1 MRLTKV
7 SILALGL
14 ILLIA
19 GCSTTNHAPLPGMAY
34 HDITGHYNAYFNANE
49 KLKSIYATLDK
60 THKDNY
66 KDIISLY
73 TYGDPKDGA
82 AVSGDADDIEKRLT
96 KSIQIHK
103 VSNWADDDFLLM
115 GKALY
120 IKGDYLRAQNFFK
133 YVTTEYKNGVDYV
146 KEMKKMGKVA
156 KPTKKK
162 KPAKKAKFQQVLD
175 EKGNLTLK
183 KIDERPSYSVWV
195 HEPARA
201 EGLIWLAR
209 TYAAQKMY
217 PEASAIIQY
226 IKSDDKF
233 YKNLDRYVEIADAE
247 IYIRQKNYKDAI
259 LPLEKFVGMTKNKK
273 QRVRPLFILAQIN
286 EQLGNY
292 AKASDYYKE
301 VLKNRPNYE
310 MEFYAKIRRARMG
323 KKGGQTDEIK
333 KLLAQM
339 SHDGKYRDFLD
350 QIYYQ
355 LGEIALSENNRSEA
369 RRYFHKS
376 ISNSTK
382 NPDQKAQA
390 YIQLGKMDFE
400 EEIYV
405 SSKFFYDTALISL
418 SKTDSTYEPTQARD
432 KTLDKLVTQ
441 INIISTEDSLQRI
454 AKMSPADRKRFLNK
468 LASQKQ
474 KEEDEKQADKDRSK
488 SIALSDFMKPAGTI
502 GTSATVSGGDDA
514 STFYFYNPNARSSG
528 YNEFIRRWGSRKL
541 EENWRRKDKSA
552 ATADNTSESD
562 STGKSKQNG
571 KDSTDNTPQSSEDE
585 KLLAAVPMTPDKL
598 EKSNTKLVEAYY
610 ALGTV
615 YKDDLQSYT
624 KAYNTFEELNR
635 RFPKNKL
642 ELESFYQL
650 YLIYEKTKNTAK
662 AENYKSLIL
671 SNYPNS
677 TIAKYLT
684 DPSYLAEAK
693 KKENSLSTYYESAYD
708 DYASGLYASAQKKC
722 AEADVQFKEN
732 KLKAKFDLLNAMI
745 LAKENHLGDYIQSL
759 NRVISK
765 YPGTPE
771 KDQAQFMLDK
781 LNHSKLPQ
789 VDISKL
795 PKDSTGAVIMPEI
808 TPQLTAQALGDT
820 AGQADFLRKVQHK
833 PAPKTAADTTA
844 KPATGAVKDS
854 AATSATKPYKPLSRT
869 ERHDS
874 IMKAE
879 KAAKNNSA
887 PIATDTKPTAT
898 ATMPPASDKPYK
910 PLSRTERMD
919 SIMKAEK
926 AAKNKPTTVSTTGDK
941 PSAPATPASDNTASQ
956 TAKDTTS
963 APATADATKAN
974 AKPYKPLSRT
984 ERMDSI
990 MKAEKAAKNAP
1001 ATISKP
1007 DTASKKNNATPR
1019 STAKDSIAKKAT
1031 NTNVKPLVKD
1041 SVVKRPPIPAT
1052 KPVAKDTVAKKAAVK
1067 ETTKPKATAKDTVA
1081 AKPTA
1086 PKPAAGGP
1094 RPAFDADSLSDIYGK
1109 SDNAPHYVLFYFLD
1123 PTAYDAAI
1131 ASKLDSFDN
1140 SSFAGDKLTTKA
1152 VVIDKDNKLIY
1163 VKGLTDK
1170 TKAQSYIAALRTSLG
1185 AVTNGIS
1192 PERYFLGSI
1201 SMLNYSTLVST
1212 KKINNYMRFHRI
1224 NYKYVEDDSSGQ
1236 VIVGNH
1242 TSSGH

>member
-1 MRLTKV
+1 LRLTKV
-7 SILALGL
+7 STLALGL
-14 ILLIA
+14 LLLIA

-73 TYGDPKDGA
+73 TYGDPKDGSS
-82 AVSGDADDIEKRLT
+82 VSGDADDIEKRLT

-201 EGLIWLAR
+201 EGLIWLSR
-209 TYAAQKMY
+209 TYAAQKMFS
-217 PEASAIIQY
+217 EASAIIQY

-259 LPLEKFVGMTKNKK
+259 LPLEKFVGMTKSKK

-323 KKGGQTDEIK
+323 KKGGQSDEIK

-355 LGEIALSENNRSEA
+355 LGEIALSENNRPEA
-369 RRYFHKS
+369 RKYFHKS

-405 SSKFFYDTALISL
+405 SSKFFYDTALIGL
-418 SKTDSTYEPTQARD
+418 SKTDSTYEPTQTRD

-441 INIISTEDSLQRI
+441 INIISIEDSLQRI
-454 AKMSPADRKRFLNK
+454 AKMSPADRKRFLSK
-468 LASQKQ
+468 LASLKQ

-502 GTSATVSGGDDA
+502 GTSATIPGGDEA

-552 ATADNTSESD
+552 VTADNTSETD

-571 KDSTDNTPQSSEDE
+571 KDSTDNASQSSEDE
-585 KLLAAVPMTPDKL
+585 KLLAAVPMTTEKL

-650 YLIYEKTKNTAK
+650 YLIYEKTKNTTK

-677 TIAKYLT
+677 SIAKYLT

-693 KKENSLSTYYESAYD
+693 KKENSLSTYYESAYN

-732 KLKAKFDLLNAMI
+732 KLKAKFDMLNAMI

-808 TPQLTAQALGDT
+808 TPQLTAQALSDT

-833 PAPKTAADTTA
+833 PAPKPAADTTG
-844 KPATGAVKDS
+844 KPATVSAKDS
-854 AATSATKPYKPLSRT
+854 TATSKAKPYKPLSRT
-869 ERHDS
+869 ERLDS

-879 KAAKNNSA
+879 KAAKNNPA
-887 PIATDTKPTAT
+887 PAATDTKPANAT
-898 ATMPPASDKPYK
+898 TPPASDKPYK

-926 AAKNKPTTVSTTGDK
+926 AAKNKPAAAN
-941 PSAPATPASDNTASQ
+941 SAPGSAPTAPSSPVSDYSATPA
-956 TAKDTTS
+956 
-963 APATADATKAN
+963 ADATPAPVATDASTAN

-1007 DTASKKNNATPR
+1007 DTASKKNNATPK
-1019 STAKDSIAKKAT
+1019 STPKDTLAKKVITTAKDSLAKKAV
-1031 NTNVKPLVKD
+1031 NTNVKPLAKD

-1052 KPVAKDTVAKKAAVK
+1052 KPAAKDTVSKKATAK
-1067 ETTKPKATAKDTVA
+1067 ETAKPKATAKDTVPT
-1081 AKPTA
+1081 KPTA
-1086 PKPAAGGP
+1086 PKPVAGGP
-1094 RPAFDADSLSDIYGK
+1094 RPAFDADSLSNIYGK

-1123 PTAYDAAI
+1123 PTAYDATI
-1131 ASKLDSFDN
+1131 ASKLDSFD
-1140 SSFAGDKLTTKA
+1140 SASFAGDKLTTKA

-1170 TKAQSYIAALRTSLG
+1170 TKAQSYIAALKASLG
-1185 AVTNGIS
+1185 SVTNGINT
-1192 PERYFLGSI
+1192 ERYFLGSI

-1224 NYKYVEDDSSGQ
+1224 NYK
-1236 VIVGNH
+1236 
-1242 TSSGH
+1242 